1 MVGYGSCLGW
11 DGAYGGWM
19 AGGWLGLLLVI
30 ALAAAVVVGIAL
42 AMRSSGR
49 SREDPA
55 EILRRRFARG
65 EISAEEL
72 DQARRTLGA

>member
-19 AGGWLGLLLVI
+19 TGGWLGLFLVI
-30 ALAAAVVVGIAL
+30 ALAAVVVVGVAL
-42 AMRSSGR
+42 AMHSSGR